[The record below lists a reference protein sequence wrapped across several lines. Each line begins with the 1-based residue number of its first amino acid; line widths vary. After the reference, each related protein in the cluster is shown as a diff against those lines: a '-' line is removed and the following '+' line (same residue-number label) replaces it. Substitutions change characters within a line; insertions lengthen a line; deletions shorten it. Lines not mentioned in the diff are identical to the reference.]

1 MRHFL
6 GRFAGSALVPRSQH
20 ARWLGAC
27 LLWVS
32 SLALAAATPGADQIR
47 HDLAAG
53 KLKAAAIEARSA
65 LRSIPGDETVRA
77 LLVEALLRLGAGAL
91 AEQAI
96 LEGQAQ
102 GWAPEEWIRPLGRAY
117 LLQGKARDLLK
128 AMKLT
133 GATSPGGKADA
144 LAATGL
150 AQLSLGDRQA
160 ARAAFDEALG
170 LDDGNVEARLG
181 LARMAIAAKDY
192 AQAEQQ
198 LKAARPSAATSAE
211 VWIVQAAVRQARGD
225 SDGAVQ
231 ALTEA
236 LARAPGDV
244 EVLLGRASLN
254 IARHHFEAALNDV
267 KAVEA
272 LVPGHPTAELML
284 ASLAYDKGDFAGA
297 RDRVTRL
304 LNRAPEYPKARLL
317 AAMAHLRLGEIEQA
331 DDLLKKV
338 LAASPNDSAAV
349 RVMAALRL
357 RQHRNAEAIAL
368 LEPLAQRLPPD
379 PAVLG
384 ELGGAYLQSGEVDKG
399 LVYAEQAVALAPE
412 DLQLK
417 KGLALGQMLAGQ
429 PTAAIQ
435 ALGATADLAQSDAQG
450 GFLLLLAELQS
461 RQLDK
466 ALGTARQLHEKLP
479 KNPAPPYLSGVAH
492 ELLGKPEE
500 ARKDFAQALQIK
512 PDFLPASL
520 ALAQLDARSGNA
532 EAAMR
537 RYEAVLAKDRKNLG
551 ALLGKAQL
559 DAAAGRLDEAVS
571 TLEKA
576 HSAHPEALRPSLA
589 LAGLYLKSAQAD
601 RAEDLLKG
609 LLAQQ
614 RTKPQLLEALVEVLE
629 ARGKPADALRYQEQR
644 VALTPQNPE
653 QLRRLALLQLRN
665 GQAADAE
672 LTLAKALK
680 LAPDNL
686 SLLATGVK
694 LAIKGQRYDDALV
707 YARKIQE
714 TQPKHAAGLRLE
726 GDVRS
731 AQGRFEE
738 AAGIY
743 GRALALEPSTLLLGK
758 EVTAWQRA
766 GQPEQARA
774 RLTQWLAA
782 HPPRDAR
789 AHAVVAQLAQRT
801 GQDAEAIKHYEQALA
816 VQPKAVVALNNL
828 AWLYNER
835 GDPKA
840 LALAERAH
848 ELAPNAALLTDTLGW
863 VLVSQGQVQRGLGLV
878 KQASE
883 KLPDNP
889 TIRYH
894 LAVAYQ
900 KSGQPALALQ
910 HLRPLV
916 QSGKSFPEAAQAE
929 HLYAQLSAS
938 ERKK

>member
-1 MRHFL
+1 MLHFL
-6 GRFAGSALVPRSQH
+6 ARFAGSALVPRPQH

-27 LLWVS
+27 LLCLS
-32 SLALAAATPGADQIR
+32 GLASAATPGADQIR

-102 GWAPEEWIRPLGRAY
+102 GWAPEAWIRPLGRAY

-144 LAATGL
+144 LAAIGL

-198 LKAARPSAATSAE
+198 LKAARRSAATSAE
-211 VWIVQAAVRQARGD
+211 VWVIQAAVRQARGD

-254 IARHHFEAALNDV
+254 IARHHFEEALNNV

-272 LVPGHPTAELML
+272 LVPDHPTAELML
-284 ASLAYDKGDFAGA
+284 ASLAYDKGDFASA

-304 LNRAPEYPKARLL
+304 LNRVPEYPKARLL
-317 AAMAHLRLGEIEQA
+317 AALAHLRLGEIEQA
-331 DDLLKKV
+331 DDLLRKV
-338 LAASPNDSAAV
+338 LAASPNDAAAV

-357 RQHRNAEAIAL
+357 RQRRSAEAIAL
-368 LEPLAQRLPPD
+368 LEPLAKRLPPD

-384 ELGGAYLQSGEVDKG
+384 ELSGAYLQSGEVDKG
-399 LVYAEQAVALAPE
+399 LAYAEQAVALAPE

-461 RQLDK
+461 RQFDK

-500 ARKDFAQALQIK
+500 AREDFSQALQIK

-520 ALAQLDARSGNA
+520 ALAKLDARSGNA

-537 RYEAVLAKDRKNLG
+537 RYEAILAKDRKNLG

-576 HSAHPEALRPSLA
+576 HSAHPEALRPSLV

-614 RTKPQLLEALVEVLE
+614 GTKPQLLEALVEVLE

-644 VALTPQNPE
+644 VALTPQDPE

-694 LAIKGQRYDDALV
+694 LALKGQRYDDALV
-707 YARKIQE
+707 YARKIQDA
-714 TQPKHAAGLRLE
+714 QPKHAAGLRLE

-758 EVTAWQRA
+758 EVTARQRA

-782 HPPRDAR
+782 HPRDAR
-789 AHAVVAQLAQRT
+789 AHVIAAQLAQRT
-801 GQDAEAIKHYEQALA
+801 GQDAEAIEHYEQALA
-816 VQPKAVVALNNL
+816 VQPKAVVVLNNL

-840 LALAERAH
+840 LALAEQAH
-848 ELAPNAALLTDTLGW
+848 ELAPNAAPLTDTLGW
-863 VLVSQGQVQRGLGLV
+863 VLVSEGQIQRGLGLV

-900 KSGQPALALQ
+900 KSGQPDLALQ
-910 HLRPLV
+910 YLRPLV
-916 QSGKSFPEAAQAE
+916 QSGKSFPEAAQAK